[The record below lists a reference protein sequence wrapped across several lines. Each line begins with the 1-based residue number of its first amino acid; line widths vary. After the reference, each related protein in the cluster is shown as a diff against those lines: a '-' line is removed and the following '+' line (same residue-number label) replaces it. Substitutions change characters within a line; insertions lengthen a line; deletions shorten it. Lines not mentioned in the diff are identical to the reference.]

1 MNWTN
6 NCTRHATTFE
16 AIKIGDVF
24 EYNEIFY
31 IKLSASMAFDIINNI
46 LSTNFYAY
54 DAVYSTNH
62 EIIITD

>member
-16 AIKIGDVF
+16 TIKIGDVF
-24 EYNEIFY
+24 EYDEIFY
-31 IKLSASMAFDIINNI
+31 IKISDSMAFDIINNA
-46 LSTNFYAY
+46 LSTTFFAY
-54 DAVYSTNH
+54 VAVYSTNH